1 MNFNQIRVSAA
12 REDLD
17 RLSAIMTAVDDSI
30 MTEDYSDVLTDI
42 HNVYGDLVD
51 ESILNADKTRIAVS
65 VFLPEDENPE
75 DALAFIRERCAAEKI
90 EFTTE
95 IIRQDEKDWRDAWKK
110 YYHATKLGRIVVVP
124 SWESYSP
131 KEGELTV
138 DMDPGAAFGTGTHET
153 TRLCEKL
160 LESAVTPGCPTLD
173 IGTGSGILAI
183 CAKKLGAGRTV
194 AVDIDE
200 TAVRVARENC
210 ERNGCDVVCAVSDLL
225 SNENALT
232 GRYGVIC
239 ANIVADVVK
248 RLAPRLGR
256 YLSPGGRVILSGII
270 CEREREVAEEYEKHG
285 FTVERAEREKGW
297 TALMLREK

>member
-1 MNFNQIRVSAA
+1 MDFNQIRITAA
-12 REDLD
+12 REHLD
-17 RLSAIMTAVDDSI
+17 TLSAIMTAADDSI
-30 MTEDYSDVLTDI
+30 MVEDYSDILTDLRT
-42 HNVYGDLVD
+42 VYGDLID
-51 ESILNADKTRIAVS
+51 ESLLSADTSKIAVS
-65 VFLPEDENPE
+65 VFLPEDENPG
-75 DALAFIRERCAAEKI
+75 DCLAFIRERCRAAGI
-90 EFTTE
+90 EMTEE
-95 IIRQDEKDWRDAWKK
+95 IIRQDEKDWRDAWKR

-131 KEGELTV
+131 KEGETVV

-160 LESAVTPGCPTLD
+160 LEDAVFPGCSVLD

-210 ERNGCDVVCAVSDLL
+210 ERNGCGVLCAVSDLL

-232 GRYGVIC
+232 GRYDVIC

-248 RLAPRLGR
+248 LLAPRLGG
-256 YLSPGGRVILSGII
+256 YVAEGGRTILSGII
-270 CEREREVAEEYEKHG
+270 CEREDEVVSEYAKYGFKVVKAEH
-285 FTVERAEREKGW
+285 EKGW
-297 TALMLREK
+297 SALMLERR

>member
-1 MNFNQIRVSAA
+1 MDFNQIRISAA
-12 REDLD
+12 REYLD
-17 RLSAIMTAVDDSI
+17 ALSAIMTAVDDSI
-30 MTEDYSDVLTDI
+30 MTEDYSDILTDLRT
-42 HNVYGDLVD
+42 VYGDLID
-51 ESILNADKTRIAVS
+51 ESLLNADTSRVAVS
-65 VFLPEDENPE
+65 VFLPEDRNPG
-75 DALAFIRERCAAEKI
+75 DVLDFIRERCRAEGI
-90 EFTTE
+90 EISEE
-95 IIRQDEKDWRDAWKK
+95 IIRQDEKDWRDAWKR

-124 SWESYSP
+124 SWEEYE
-131 KEGELTV
+131 KKDGEITV

-160 LESAVTPGCPTLD
+160 LEDSVTPGCSVLD

-200 TAVRVARENC
+200 TAVRVAKENC

-232 GRYGVIC
+232 GSYDVIC

-248 RLAPRLGR
+248 LLAPK
-256 YLSPGGRVILSGII
+256 LSPYLREGGRVILSGII
-270 CEREREVAEEYEKHG
+270 CEREAEVISEYEKNG
-285 FTVERAEREKGW
+285 FSAETVEREKGW
-297 TALMLREK
+297 SAIGLRRG